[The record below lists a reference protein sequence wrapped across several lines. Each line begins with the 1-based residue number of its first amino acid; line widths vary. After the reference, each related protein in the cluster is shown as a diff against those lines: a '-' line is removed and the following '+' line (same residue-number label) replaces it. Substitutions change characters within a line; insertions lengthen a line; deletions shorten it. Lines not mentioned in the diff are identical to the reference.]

1 MWQTPVKNWMRGSW
15 NSTVEQRC
23 VLESEMRTNSS
34 SLLCEQLASS
44 TVRTGTN
51 REEVDVRSL
60 FNVNCD
66 EVSEHHDPEEDPQ
79 TVLDDL
85 EMVYERLELS
95 GVMPMCHLVPADI
108 TPMNCGSASLKD
120 ATRFSTHGR
129 DDVDCGFDG
138 PLADLESVLAICA
151 GEMDFTSFDGPLSD
165 LEDVLRSCAK
175 ALDPSQ
181 EGQLADFQDMV
192 NEECLVRTPSNVSEE
207 CVVRTP
213 SKVSVSDF
221 SFDSPLADLED
232 VLRICTKEIDLSS
245 FDDPLSDLE
254 DVLRTCAKPA
264 EDSFQELLSNL
275 EEIPWTFGRR
285 DRSTERA
292 ENFGYDH
299 CTNLQG

>member
-1 MWQTPVKNWMRGSW
+1 MADALSVCGR
-15 NSTVEQRC
+15 
-23 VLESEMRTNSS
+23 SS
-34 SLLCEQLASS
+34 HGEHPSLQQLQEQLECFDRLMESPGTRRETADAIMTRSKEAISSMRERAS
-44 TVRTGTN
+44 
-51 REEVDVRSL
+51 EEDLLDVRSL

-79 TVLDDL
+79 NVLDDL

-95 GVMPMCHLVPADI
+95 GVIPMWHLVPADI
-108 TPMNCGSASLKD
+108 IPMICGSTSLKD
-120 ATRFSTHGR
+120 TTRFSTHGR

-138 PLADLESVLAICA
+138 PLADLGSVLAICA
-151 GEMDFTSFDGPLSD
+151 REMDFTSFDGPLSD

-175 ALDPSQ
+175 ALDPSE

-192 NEECLVRTPSNVSEE
+192 NEEC
-207 CVVRTP
+207 VVRMP

-232 VLRICTKEIDLSS
+232 VLKICIKEIDLSS

-285 DRSTERA
+285 DRSAERA
-292 ENFGYDH
+292 KNF
-299 CTNLQG
+299 